1 MMRPTLGRRATAR
14 HGTKVEGAQH
24 ETKVAALAWRRSR
37 YDPIMAE
44 TSGPAIAAAPSRV
57 APGAAALRGALTYV
71 LSVLGFIAFW
81 WALAVL
87 RGDPRV
93 LPAPPEVLATL
104 AEEAASGRLWH
115 HLSAT
120 LARVA
125 AAFVLAMAAGTALG
139 VWLGRSPRADRWLD
153 PWVTIFLNLPAL
165 VVIVLCYLWI
175 GLNETAAIAAVAINK
190 TALVLVTMR
199 EGARALSPGLAD
211 MAQVFAMPPLAR
223 FRHVTLP
230 QLAPF
235 LAASARTGLAII
247 WKLVLVVEFLG
258 RSSGVGFQIHMRFQ
272 LFEIAGVLAYALA
285 FVAVMLAIELC
296 LLRPLT
302 RAASAW
308 RARQDGQSQDG
319 APGEA

>member
-1 MMRPTLGRRATAR
+1 MKTPFRL
-14 HGTKVEGAQH
+14 
-24 ETKVAALAWRRSR
+24 S
-37 YDPIMAE
+37 
-44 TSGPAIAAAPSRV
+44 
-57 APGAAALRGALTYV
+57 GALTYLV
-71 LSVLGFIAFW
+71 SLTGFLAFW
-81 WALAVL
+81 WGLSLL
-87 RGDPRV
+87 RADARV
-93 LPAPPEVLATL
+93 LPAPPEVLDVL
-104 AEEAASGRLWH
+104 WDEGRSGRLWH

-120 LARVA
+120 LGRVA
-125 AAFVLAMAAGTALG
+125 AAFGLAMGAGTALG
-139 VWLGRSPRADRWLD
+139 IWLGRCPRADRWLD

-199 EGARALSPGLAD
+199 EGARALAPGLTD
-211 MAQVFAMPPLAR
+211 MAQVFGLSPLAR
-223 FRHVTLP
+223 LRHVVLP

-285 FVAVMLAIELC
+285 FVAVMLAVELV
-296 LLRPLT
+296 LLRPVD

-308 RARQDGQSQDG
+308 RRV
-319 APGEA
+319 